1 MAVRAGGLQGLREG
15 IRCEGLAAAADQ
27 GRWLALLGE
36 LGAYG
41 LRAGGLGWLLGALGG
56 LAGGFLTGGVRRRA
70 GCGLAGSADEGGR

>member
-1 MAVRAGGLQGLREG
+1 MAARAGGLQGLREG

-27 GRWLALLGE
+27 GRGLALLGE

-56 LAGGFLTGGVRRRA
+56 
-70 GCGLAGSADEGGR
+70 